1 MVLHRAVQVAS
12 SSSYAPCVEALPSST
27 FSRSTSCRHK
37 VGAHV
42 SAAGG
47 VENAIS
53 NAHAIGANAFALF
66 LKSQRKWSSPP
77 LKDSSIEQF
86 KQRLK
91 DYDYSTKYILP
102 HGSYLINLGNPDDE
116 KREKSYEC
124 FLDDLRRCE
133 LLGLELYNFHPG
145 STVGNATREESI
157 ALIAESINRAH
168 QETQTVRIVIENMVS
183 LFTSRQAQVSSKIRV
198 GLASASIPATS
209 SPRGTIY
216 EPSRTGMSD
225 FDETVGLKYLCG
237 MHLNDSKMPLNSK
250 RDRHANIGLGELGI
264 QAFHSILN
272 DKRVEDIPLIL
283 ETPSGENPAVWG
295 VEIRTL
301 SALEDVALPD
311 IPKNNIAASAATE
324 NKDKKPTKRKTK
336 RKTDT

>member
-1 MVLHRAVQVAS
+1 MVLHQAIRVAS
-12 SSSYAPCVEALPSST
+12 LSSYAICVEVQTSST
-27 FSRSTSCRHK
+27 FSRSLNCRHK

-47 VENAIS
+47 VENAIT

-91 DYDYSTKYILP
+91 DYDYPAKYILP

-145 STVGNATREESI
+145 STVGIATREESI

-168 QETQTVRIVIENMVS
+168 QETQSVRIVIENMAGAGNIIGATFSDIAEIIRLVKDQS
-183 LFTSRQAQVSSKIRV
+183 RV
-198 GLASASIPATS
+198 GVCLDTCHLFAAGYDI
-209 SPRGTIY
+209 
-216 EPSRTGMSD
+216 RTKHDWDVTMSD
-225 FDETVGLKYLCG
+225 FEETIGLKYLCG

-250 RDRHANIGLGELGI
+250 RDRHANIGL
-264 QAFHSILN
+264 
-272 DKRVEDIPLIL
+272 
-283 ETPSGENPAVWG
+283 
-295 VEIRTL
+295 
-301 SALEDVALPD
+301 
-311 IPKNNIAASAATE
+311 
-324 NKDKKPTKRKTK
+324 
-336 RKTDT
+336 